1 MFVLAQLGIF
11 NVDHFVATRKIAYF
25 IMVIVVAVITPAV
38 DMFSLLLIWIPMCLM
53 YELGILMIRYYLP
66 KEEPVEETPFDP
78 ADLFMFS
85 EDDAEARKNGQQK

>member
-1 MFVLAQLGIF
+1 
-11 NVDHFVATRKIAYF
+11 
-25 IMVIVVAVITPAV
+25 
-38 DMFSLLLIWIPMCLM
+38 M